1 MSAYRTIRSL
11 DLDPETPTCGRCT
24 ERLEGDPYDVIAL
37 GRRYCSV
44 TCALLETSGN
54 YWYPGPVR
62 RYMRRKFACSMQS
75 ERRVAC

>member
-1 MSAYRTIRSL
+1 MATHRTIRSY

-54 YWYPGPVR
+54 YWYPGPHR
-62 RYMRRKFACSMQS
+62 RWMKRRLAVN
-75 ERRVAC
+75 RRAA